1 MAVKDLTVAQ
11 IVALAGTRLAKSG
24 ALVITPNTE
33 NYLVPAASAFYHLDN
48 ASLGLACM
56 ADDAAAT
63 TVRVTAC
70 GQVPIAGSVY
80 IYAGGAISLSSYNGD
95 TALVYAYVN
104 SGALALGAASIAD
117 GWPATEHVKVA
128 AVTVAGSAI
137 STIVDYRGAQV
148 LSSSHDQ
155 VRYVLSLTTQGT
167 TSGASTVTITLV
179 DAAGQQI
186 KTTDYLRVRICN
198 SGAYATATNATIAA
212 GANTTAVET
221 MTSNKD
227 LVLKS
232 HTDGTF
238 TVTLTDASAETVT
251 LRIGPPTLSGR
262 RGDYTAT
269 LNVTHAA

>member
-1 MAVKDLTVAQ
+1 MAVKDLTTSQLVG
-11 IVALAGTRLAKSG
+11 LSGTRHARSG
-24 ALVITPNTE
+24 AYVTPLNTE
-33 NYLVPAASAFYHLDN
+33 NWYAQVMSAFYHLDN

-56 ADDAAAT
+56 ADDATAT

-70 GQVPIAGSVY
+70 GQVPIAGAVY
-80 IYAGGAISLSSYNGD
+80 TWSGGAISLSSFNGD

-137 STIVDYRGAQV
+137 STIVDYRGAHV
-148 LSSSHDQ
+148 ISSSHDL
-155 VRYVLSLTTQGT
+155 VRYVIALTTQGT

-179 DAAGQQI
+179 DSAGQRI
-186 KTTDYLRVRICN
+186 KITDYLRVRVCN
-198 SGAYATATNATIAA
+198 SGAYANATNATIAA
-212 GANTTAVET
+212 GTNTTAVET

-232 HTDGTF
+232 HTDGTYK
-238 TVTLTDASAETVT
+238 VTLTDASAETVT